1 MTEEPGADRLTVAPL
16 LKSFQNEVDSL
27 SKRSKAAE
35 KAFFDI
41 YKKFCD
47 IGKCAMLWIRMKSH
61 PAVFFR
67 IPEYEVRYLVKV
79 TPPHIH
85 FYLCFVPRLRSR

>member
-1 MTEEPGADRLTVAPL
+1 VTEEPGANRLTVAPL

-47 IGKCAMLWIRMKSH
+47 IGECAILWIL
-61 PAVFFR
+61 
-67 IPEYEVRYLVKV
+67 I
-79 TPPHIH
+79 
-85 FYLCFVPRLRSR
+85 

>member
-1 MTEEPGADRLTVAPL
+1 VAYRDWSKACHVTEEPAADRLTVAPL

-47 IGKCAMLWIRMKSH
+47 IGECAVL
-61 PAVFFR
+61 
-67 IPEYEVRYLVKV
+67 
-79 TPPHIH
+79 
-85 FYLCFVPRLRSR
+85 

>member
-1 MTEEPGADRLTVAPL
+1 MVKRTYRDWSKTCHVTEEPGADRLTVAPL

-47 IGKCAMLWIRMKSH
+47 IGKCCVVD
-61 PAVFFR
+61 PF
-67 IPEYEVRYLVKV
+67 
-79 TPPHIH
+79 
-85 FYLCFVPRLRSR
+85 

>member
-47 IGKCAMLWIRMKSH
+47 IGEYAVLWIRIKSYL
-61 PAVFFR
+61 AVFF
-67 IPEYEVRYLVKV
+67 E
-79 TPPHIH
+79 
-85 FYLCFVPRLRSR
+85 FRSMRSFKKKCPSTTTVLFMFLFLE